1 MTPGSISSRVIDLNI
16 DILLSEL
23 FGDMN
28 VEKSNAQGNEL
39 KLIKE
44 SKVRKAVPVFEILAE
59 YVDFRTT
66 FLSLLAPVIKVLD
79 ESPSFSKIQQC
90 EDLLS
95 RLSTSLLRN
104 KTVDGSQLLLFLY
117 SITDRGIQMSSK
129 VKINDEKE

>member
-79 ESPSFSKIQQC
+79 ESPSFSKIQ
-90 EDLLS
+90 
-95 RLSTSLLRN
+95 
-104 KTVDGSQLLLFLY
+104 
-117 SITDRGIQMSSK
+117 DRKS
-129 VKINDEKE
+129 VV